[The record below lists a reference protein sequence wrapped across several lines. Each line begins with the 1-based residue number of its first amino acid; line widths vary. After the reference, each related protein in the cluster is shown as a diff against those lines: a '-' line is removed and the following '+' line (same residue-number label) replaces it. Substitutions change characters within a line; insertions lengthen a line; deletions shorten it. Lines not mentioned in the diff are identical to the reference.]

1 MNSFPSVLY
10 VEDDALSRMVV
21 EIILKEVMGLSNI
34 VIFKDSANFEN
45 QLNSIPFQVD
55 LILLDIQV
63 KPLTG
68 FDMIQILRRHARY
81 QNLPIV
87 ALTASVMSEEVET
100 LRSSG
105 FNSLIPKP
113 IDEQDL
119 PAQLMQILSGK
130 EFWTIV

>member
-63 KPLTG
+63 KP
-68 FDMIQILRRHARY
+68 FRHDP
-81 QNLPIV
+81 N
-87 ALTASVMSEEVET
+87 T
-100 LRSSG
+100 SS
-105 FNSLIPKP
+105 SCKVSKP
-113 IDEQDL
+113 
-119 PAQLMQILSGK
+119 AYCR
-130 EFWTIV
+130 THC